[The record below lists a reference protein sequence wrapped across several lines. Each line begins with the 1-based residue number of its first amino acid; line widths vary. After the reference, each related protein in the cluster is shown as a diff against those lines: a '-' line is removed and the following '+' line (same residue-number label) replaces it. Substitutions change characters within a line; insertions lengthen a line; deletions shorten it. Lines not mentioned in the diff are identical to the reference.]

1 MNVTHNWTSPNP
13 EWWIEYNARQSAPKN
28 RQRMLDGEL
37 SPGALL
43 ARCLREEHW
52 SPFEHACMSIE
63 VTTSMPVCV
72 QILRHGK
79 GFSFQQL
86 SARYVNPLDAGM
98 EFEPIELRRQSKDN
112 RQGSLDELI
121 EGEVAIEI
129 EHAIEELQAMSLAVY
144 NKILA
149 AGGAREIARFVLLQ
163 GIQTRFTVTGP
174 VRSFIT
180 YLRTR
185 RHQATQKEHRLVALA
200 IAEICAREFPLIAE
214 VEGWTKEAA

>member
-1 MNVTHNWTSPNP
+1 MQVTHNWTSPKP

-43 ARCLREEHW
+43 SKCLKEEHW

-63 VTTSMPVCV
+63 VTTSMPICV

-79 GFSFQQL
+79 GFAFQQF
-86 SARYVNPLDAGM
+86 SQRYANPLDAGL
-98 EFEPIELRRQSKDN
+98 EYEDIELRRQSKDN

-121 EGEVAIEI
+121 DGDDATEI
-129 EHAIEELQAMSLAVY
+129 TALIKELQAISAKLYRKLLALGV
-144 NKILA
+144 
-149 AGGAREIARFVLLQ
+149 AREVARNVLLQ
-163 GIQTRFTVTGP
+163 GIQTRFTMTGP
-174 VRSFIT
+174 ARSYIT

-185 RHQATQKEHRLVALA
+185 LKPNTQKEHRLVALA
-200 IAEICAREFPLIAE
+200 IRDIFARDFPLIAE
-214 VEGWTKEAA
+214 VEGWIEA